1 MSNEIVI
8 SVSGNTTNNVNTN
21 SSKKKKSSSSNNNNN
36 NNNKNSTDTISSIH
50 VWDATTGGKLMNFK
64 GCSGASNGL
73 SLVLLRIKIHP
84 MDMIFFLYHNP
95 IEKLLMYGH
104 GVVHNHI
111 LNVPCRKLLDR
122 YASPNLVYFVLVDRS
137 LVEFLFGI

>member
-36 NNNKNSTDTISSIH
+36 NNKNSTDTISSIH

-64 GCSGASNGL
+64 GKN
-73 SLVLLRIKIHP
+73 R
-84 MDMIFFLYHNP
+84 
-95 IEKLLMYGH
+95 
-104 GVVHNHI
+104 
-111 LNVPCRKLLDR
+111 
-122 YASPNLVYFVLVDRS
+122 
-137 LVEFLFGI
+137 

>member
-21 SSKKKKSSSSNNNNN
+21 SSKKKKSSSSNNNN

-73 SLVLLRIKIHP
+73 SLFIIE
-84 MDMIFFLYHNP
+84 P
-95 IEKLLMYGH
+95 I
-104 GVVHNHI
+104 V
-111 LNVPCRKLLDR
+111 
-122 YASPNLVYFVLVDRS
+122 SS
-137 LVEFLFGI
+137 